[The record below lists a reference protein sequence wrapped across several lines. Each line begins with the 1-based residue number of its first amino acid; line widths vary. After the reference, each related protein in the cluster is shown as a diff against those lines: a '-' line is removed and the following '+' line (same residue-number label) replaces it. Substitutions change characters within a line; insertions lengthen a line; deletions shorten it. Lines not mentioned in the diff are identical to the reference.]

1 MLLAVELDAAHGSG
15 YGSEITCAIATH
27 QKSLTDIMTR
37 VAPKHTKVVL
47 CQEQISPAISIEIL
61 RTQAKRLLELGY
73 IRQRMHRQFLILI
86 EKNST

>member
-47 CQEQISPAISIEIL
+47 CREQIGQSIFIEIL
-61 RTQAKRLLELGY
+61 STQVKRRRELGY
-73 IRQRMHRQFLILI
+73 VRQRMHFKSPI
-86 EKNST
+86 